1 MSKQINQK
9 RSEKF
14 TPLEC
19 LEQIEYKK
27 RTWKSEIMKSNDIW
41 EYIAEMINSTK
52 GKELK
57 YWCEVMDLYHKKYR
71 FKK

>member
-1 MSKQINQK
+1 MIEKT
-9 RSEKF
+9 SEKL
-14 TPLEC
+14 TPREC
-19 LEQIEYKK
+19 LAKIEYKK
-27 RTWKSEIMKSNDIW
+27 RTWKSGIMKSIDIW
-41 EYIAEMINSTK
+41 ESIAEMINSTK